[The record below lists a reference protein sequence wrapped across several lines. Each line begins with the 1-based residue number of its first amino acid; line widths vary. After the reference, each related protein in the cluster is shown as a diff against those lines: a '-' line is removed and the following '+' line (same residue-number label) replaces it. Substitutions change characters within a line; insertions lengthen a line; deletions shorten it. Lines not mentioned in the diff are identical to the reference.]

1 MHRDEQRVAKR
12 WRKLRS
18 SVEPQID
25 WRDVRREIECRRYG
39 VGDGDVALRGAQLGL
54 ADVRLILRD
63 EEREAVV
70 LAGFDEIDLVGRK
83 IVAEIVLSGLAGPH
97 ASGVRIPVEAAGVV
111 QTARVRLQRA
121 VARQNLNRRAARV
134 GFNTDVARR
143 AYRYVEPAV
152 GTEVDRARH
161 VQRWRGGGQVDD
173 LLGFPLRSAVR
184 PSDSQHRWRRRDV
197 EPAVLEREAVRVGEI
212 AQDHLGRR
220 GGVPASVLSQRNDL
234 ATGSAGDEQRAFG
247 AHRHQPRAGK
257 IRCEH
262 RRLESGRHDQLGGR
276 RRRRRLRCDR
286 DTNRCGDHDALEGGT
301 VRLGH
306 IWLAILDQRLLA
318 LTSRRL
324 VSPTRPSVVSYPRR

>member
-1 MHRDEQRVAKR
+1 GPSGRQSCRAAEDHAVLQESAREVFDAGRTAVLHNHARDDVAVGLARRAMHRDEKRVAKR

-18 SVEPQID
+18 CVEPQID
-25 WRDVRREIECRRYG
+25 WRDVRREIECPRYG

-134 GFNTDVARR
+134 GFNADVARR

-152 GTEVDRARH
+152 
-161 VQRWRGGGQVDD
+161 
-173 LLGFPLRSAVR
+173 
-184 PSDSQHRWRRRDV
+184 
-197 EPAVLEREAVRVGEI
+197 
-212 AQDHLGRR
+212 
-220 GGVPASVLSQRNDL
+220 
-234 ATGSAGDEQRAFG
+234 
-247 AHRHQPRAGK
+247 
-257 IRCEH
+257 
-262 RRLESGRHDQLGGR
+262 
-276 RRRRRLRCDR
+276 
-286 DTNRCGDHDALEGGT
+286 
-301 VRLGH
+301 
-306 IWLAILDQRLLA
+306 
-318 LTSRRL
+318 
-324 VSPTRPSVVSYPRR
+324 